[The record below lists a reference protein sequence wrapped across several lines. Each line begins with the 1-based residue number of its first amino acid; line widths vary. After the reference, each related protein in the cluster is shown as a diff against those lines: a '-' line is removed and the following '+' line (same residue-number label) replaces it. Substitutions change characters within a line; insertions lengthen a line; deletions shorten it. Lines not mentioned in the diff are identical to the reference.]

1 MMWFLFSPG
10 CLSAWL
16 QFSAAIKEKWKKH
29 NCRSH
34 AHTYTSHALRVWH
47 TFHRPV
53 IPALFK
59 KRVGV
64 LSVAL
69 LNGKHT
75 LACPEWEE
83 MLEWEGVCGHH
94 EPCTGSGPTALLRAR
109 LQQEPALMGGPGL
122 TKSQPCVVCVWPQ
135 QGLTIHEWGQ
145 QHLGAMGLQN
155 EVTSEISLLGYLWTG
170 MLIDFSVIFKTK
182 LQRGFST

>member
-34 AHTYTSHALRVWH
+34 AHTRTSYALRVWH

-83 MLEWEGVCGHH
+83 LLAWEYVA
-94 EPCTGSGPTALLRAR
+94 TMS
-109 LQQEPALMGGPGL
+109 PALGVGPLPSSVPGSS
-122 TKSQPCVVCVWPQ
+122 KSLLWWAARVWPRVSLVSCVCVASARPDHSWV
-135 QGLTIHEWGQ
+135 GSAAAGSYGITKWGDKWNIPSW
-145 QHLGAMGLQN
+145 L
-155 EVTSEISLLGYLWTG
+155 SLNWDADRFQCHT
-170 MLIDFSVIFKTK
+170 
-182 LQRGFST
+182 